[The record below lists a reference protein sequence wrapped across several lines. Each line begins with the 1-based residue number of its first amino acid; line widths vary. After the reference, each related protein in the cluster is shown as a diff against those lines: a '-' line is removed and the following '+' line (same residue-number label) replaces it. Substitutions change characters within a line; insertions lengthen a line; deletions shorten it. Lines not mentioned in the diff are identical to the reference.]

1 MGYLNKTSYMQTTNR
16 TPLRF
21 NARKVASGALLATTL
36 RVALLLAIVFGS
48 ASSAK
53 AEIEVVIAGSVEYVS
68 SYRRAGVEYIS
79 FSELTA
85 LYGERLSW
93 DIPGVSIDYRTGK
106 NRMHFHLESQY
117 LTLNDSVRNII
128 YPAELREGALF
139 LPAVTFV
146 PILNQARTERFLWDS
161 SHRRLTVQSG
171 AFNIT
176 DLIVSKKANGLLIEI
191 QLTEKLTFQV
201 TESEGNWINFSI
213 PNGLINRSLIE
224 SRRSAREVRD
234 INTFQFEKSA
244 QVSIRLRKKPH
255 AYTAKYNPDVG
266 KIQLA
271 IRNPNFKP
279 KDQPP
284 HAGQIG
290 PDNTVDLIVI
300 DAGHG
305 GADNGAIGRRYTK
318 EKDIC
323 LKIAQELA
331 KLIRKDKL
339 FRVTLTRDRDVYV
352 PLEKRARIANEAHA
366 DLFISIHVNAN
377 VNRQA
382 RGSQVFF
389 LAPAKTDAG
398 RALAQAE
405 NASFLTH
412 KNEIEL
418 DNDDDLAII
427 VNDMIQNS
435 YEEVSADLS
444 TIIQS
449 EFDRALGI
457 PSRGVDQAGFVVL
470 NQVYMPSALIEVAF
484 LSNAKEEKLLRNK
497 KFRKKVAQS
506 IYKALKRFKRK
517 YESK

>member
-1 MGYLNKTSYMQTTNR
+1 MNKTLL
-16 TPLRF
+16 TPPRQKLWVMLF
-21 NARKVASGALLATTL
+21 VLLSAIFCASN
-36 RVALLLAIVFGS
+36 S
-48 ASSAK
+48 K
-53 AEIEVVIAGSVEYVS
+53 AEIEVVISGASESVS
-68 SYRRAGVEYIS
+68 SFRRAGVEYFS
-79 FSELTA
+79 LSELTA

-93 DIPGVSIDYRTGK
+93 DIPGVSVEYRTGN
-106 NRMHFHLESQY
+106 NRMRFFIESQY
-117 LTLNDSVRNII
+117 LTLNDSVRNLI
-128 YPAELREGALF
+128 YPAELRDGALF
-139 LPAVTFV
+139 LPAETFV
-146 PILNQARTERFLWDS
+146 PIINQARTERFLWDS
-161 SHRRLTVQSG
+161 NRRRLYVQSG

-176 DLIVSKKANGLLIEI
+176 NLLVSKKANGLLIEI
-191 QLTEKLTFQV
+191 QLTEELDFEV
-201 TESEGNWINFSI
+201 TESEGNWINFNI
-213 PNGLINRSLIE
+213 PNGLVNRSLIE
-224 SRRSAREVRD
+224 SRRTAREIRD
-234 INTFQFEKSA
+234 INAFQFDHSA

-255 AYTAKYNPDVG
+255 AYNAKYNPETG

-271 IRNPNFKP
+271 IRNPNYKP
-279 KDQPP
+279 KDKPP

-318 EKDIC
+318 EKDIS
-323 LKIAQELA
+323 LKISLELA

-339 FRVTLTRDRDVYV
+339 FRVILTRDKDVYV
-352 PLEKRARIANEAHA
+352 PLEERARIANEAHA
-366 DLFISIHVNAN
+366 DLFISIHMNASVNKH
-377 VNRQA
+377 A

-389 LAPAKTDAG
+389 LAPAKTDAS

-418 DNDDDLAII
+418 DSNDDLAII

-444 TIIQS
+444 TIVQS
-449 EFDRALGI
+449 EFDRTLGI

-484 LSNAKEEKLLRNK
+484 VSNSKEEQLLRSK
-497 KFRKKVAQS
+497 SFRKKVAKS
-506 IYKALKRFKRK
+506 IYTALKRFKRK
-517 YESK
+517 YEKK

>member
-1 MGYLNKTSYMQTTNR
+1 MTTTAR
-16 TPLRF
+16 QPSPTPTI
-21 NARKVASGALLATTL
+21 ARAPLAALLFTL
-36 RVALLLAIVFGS
+36 IALIALVFSLAS
-48 ASSAK
+48 TAK
-53 AEIEVVIAGSVEYVS
+53 AEIEVSIAGSSEHIS
-68 SYRRAGVEYIS
+68 SYRKAGVEYFS

-93 DIPGVSIDYRTGK
+93 AIPGISVEYKAGS
-106 NRMHFHLESQY
+106 NRLRFHLESQY
-117 LTLNDSVRNII
+117 LTLNDSVYNFI
-128 YPAELREGALF
+128 YPAEIRDGALF
-139 LPAVTFV
+139 LPAITFI
-146 PILNQARTERFLWDS
+146 PILNQARTEQFQWDANS
-161 SHRRLTVQSG
+161 RKLSVQSG

-176 DLIVSKKANGLLIEI
+176 NLTVSNKANGLLIEI

-201 TESEGNWINFSI
+201 NESEGNWINFSI
-213 PNGLINRSLIE
+213 PNGLANRSLIE
-224 SRRSAREVRD
+224 SRRSAREIRD
-234 INTFQFEKSA
+234 INVFQFANSA

-255 AYTAKYNPDVG
+255 AFTAKYNAESG
-266 KIQLA
+266 KIQIA
-271 IRNPNFKP
+271 IRNPNYKP
-279 KDQPP
+279 KDKPP

-318 EKDIC
+318 EKDIS

-331 KLIRKDKL
+331 KIIRKDKL
-339 FRVTLTRDRDVYV
+339 FRVALTRDRDVYV
-352 PLEKRARIANEAHA
+352 SLEKRAQIANDAQA

-412 KNEIEL
+412 KNNTQL
-418 DNDDDLAII
+418 DVADDLAII

-484 LSNAKEEKLLRNK
+484 LSNAKEEKLLRDK
-497 KFRKKVAQS
+497 KFRKKVAKS

-517 YESK
+517 YENK